1 MIITD
6 LQAFGLEW
14 AQRASGLPMK
24 ENPINICPIYELDT
38 KDAQRAMRLADTPIG
53 TGHDNFLVGITVH
66 MTISATVKWWQQFQ
80 RYHFADIVS
89 SQSTMHKLPDMLKNK
104 TAVFHADVDER
115 IISII
120 TRMALEG
127 ASLEQLAYNCPMGL
141 EMTAA
146 VTTNYRQLKTIYQ
159 QRKTHRLQEWQEF
172 CRIIAVGLPC
182 SYLFTKVNEP

>member
-6 LQAFGLEW
+6 LNAYGLEW
-14 AQRASGLPMK
+14 AAAASGLPMQTNNW
-24 ENPINICPIYELDT
+24 EGLVSD
-38 KDAQRAMRLADTPIG
+38 KDMQRAGRLADTPIG

-66 MTISATVKWWQQFQ
+66 MVITASVKWWQQFQ

-89 SQSTMHKLPDMLKNK
+89 SQSTMHKLPDMLKNG
-104 TAVFHADVDER
+104 TARFRPEVDER
-115 IISII
+115 IVSIVK
-120 TRMALEG
+120 RMALEG
-127 ASLEQLAYNCPMGL
+127 ASLEQLAYSCPMGL

-172 CRIIAVGLPC
+172 CRIMAVGLPC